1 MKNLILKLSILTILI
16 FTKFT
21 SAQISDIKFEYRY
34 EVHVET
40 TDQPNTDLTF
50 LLDKEEKFTALDMN
64 QNGMNVLVLFDTDKK
79 TSYSMMSFDGQKIA
93 VETQMKPQKFL
104 NNAEDFSDAKIT
116 DLPDKKIAGFNGK
129 GIKIKTSSKT
139 YKVYYTSDADYHFY
153 DVFKMNATE
162 TLYSKIQEK
171 LKIPKES
178 IMLESTTIDNAS
190 NEVESKM
197 TCTTFNKINRTVK
210 GSEYKIQSAIIQN

>member
-1 MKNLILKLSILTILI
+1 MKNYVKLFTLIMLLI
-16 FTKFT
+16 SNVIF
-21 SAQISDIKFEYRY
+21 AQLNDVDFDYQY
-34 EVHVET
+34 DVHVEV
-40 TDQPNTDLTF
+40 TDQQDTDLSF

-64 QNGMNVLVLFDTDKK
+64 QNGMNVLVLFDTEKK
-79 TSYSMMSFDGQKIA
+79 SSYSMMSFDGQKIA
-93 VETQMKPQKFL
+93 VETQMEPKKFL

-116 DLPDKKIAGFNGK
+116 DLPDKKVAGFNGK
-129 GIKIKTSSKT
+129 GIKIKTTTKT

-197 TCTTFNKINRTVK
+197 TCTAFNKINRTVK
-210 GSEYKIQSAIIQN
+210 GSEYKIQSALIQN

>member
-1 MKNLILKLSILTILI
+1 MKNYLKLIPIIMLLI
-16 FTKFT
+16 SNVI
-21 SAQISDIKFEYRY
+21 SAQLKDVTFDYQYDIRV
-34 EVHVET
+34 EVK
-40 TDQPNTDLTF
+40 DQKDTELSF
-50 LLDKEEKFTALDMN
+50 LLDKNEKFTGVNMN
-64 QNGMNVLVLFDTDKK
+64 QAGMDVIVLFDTESKS
-79 TSYSMMSFDGQKIA
+79 SYSLMSFNGNKVA

-129 GIKIKTSSKT
+129 GIKIKTTTKT
-139 YKVYYTSDADYHFY
+139 YKVYYTSDADYHYY

-171 LKIPKES
+171 LKIPNES

-197 TCTTFNKINRTVK
+197 TCTAFNKINRTVK
-210 GSEYKIQSAIIQN
+210 GSEYKIQSALIQN